1 MVGMAG
7 WTAGCVA
14 MYSRQKQVASALLKS
29 TEGRG
34 SNTYAFSV
42 HGPQPLDAGA
52 YGVGVM

>member
-14 MYSRQKQVASALLKS
+14 MYSRQKHVASALLKS